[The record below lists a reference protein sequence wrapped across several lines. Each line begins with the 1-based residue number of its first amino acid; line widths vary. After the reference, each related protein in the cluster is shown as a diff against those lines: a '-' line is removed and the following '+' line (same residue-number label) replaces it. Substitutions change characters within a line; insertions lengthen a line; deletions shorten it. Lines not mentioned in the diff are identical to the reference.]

1 MFSAAKN
8 EEKWLA
14 ATKIGS
20 WVFYKNDFTKR
31 PLKPV
36 QGFNL
41 VQTGPTDIP
50 SGGQP
55 LAGTAYVARLHS

>member
-50 SGGQP
+50 SGG
-55 LAGTAYVARLHS
+55 TAYVARLHS